1 MARRRYKEEQIIRIL
16 KEAESGISAAEICRK
31 YGIAVTSFYKWKQRY
46 GDMTASDARR
56 LKSLDS
62 ENKRLKK
69 IVADQALDIQALKEI
84 NSGNF

>member
-31 YGIAVTSFYKWKQRY
+31 HGIAVTSFYKWKQRY